1 MDIRAR
7 DTDRELLLEFS
18 GEMDHHGARNALK
31 EVEIAIDA
39 ALPRSLILDFAGVTF
54 MDSSG
59 IALILRSQQRM
70 QLMEGSVV
78 LRNVPEQARRVLDA
92 AGIGRLVSIQ
102 SREVYIMKIKTENE
116 VTLQFPSQSSNE
128 GFIRS
133 AVACFAAQ
141 MDPTLNELED
151 IKTAVSEAATNAIVH
166 AYPDRIGKVTV
177 KVRICTGQVLEITV
191 RDYGR
196 GIPDVEKARQPMF
209 TTGGEERSGM
219 GFTIMESFMDSLK
232 VRSVAGRGT
241 TVVMKKKIA
250 PRIKR

>member
-59 IALILRSQQRM
+59 IALILRSQQ
-70 QLMEGSVV
+70 LMEGSVV

-102 SREVYIMKIKTENE
+102 
-116 VTLQFPSQSSNE
+116 
-128 GFIRS
+128 
-133 AVACFAAQ
+133 
-141 MDPTLNELED
+141 
-151 IKTAVSEAATNAIVH
+151 
-166 AYPDRIGKVTV
+166 
-177 KVRICTGQVLEITV
+177 
-191 RDYGR
+191 
-196 GIPDVEKARQPMF
+196 
-209 TTGGEERSGM
+209 
-219 GFTIMESFMDSLK
+219 
-232 VRSVAGRGT
+232 
-241 TVVMKKKIA
+241 
-250 PRIKR
+250 